1 MKNNYKIP
9 QLKVAQIILT
19 KNIIKVEIKLLKE
32 NPNKNQCKQLQHKTI
47 TKNPYKNHAKNPNK
61 K

>member
-1 MKNNYKIP
+1 MKDNYKIP
-9 QLKVAQIILT
+9 QIILT

-47 TKNPYKNHAKNPNK
+47 TKKPLQKPCK
-61 K
+61 KP